1 MKSVISSHPLFLS
14 DILSFLLSTK
24 NNKISHMKHFKLNIE
39 TEFVPVAD
47 LCIDQLPAEDYA
59 TVIKTFAHALVD
71 CHIAFDIIENEN
83 QILVAK
89 KKTTS
94 WSITE

>member
-1 MKSVISSHPLFLS
+1 MSYSLFLS
-14 DILSFLLSTK
+14 DILSFLLPTK
-24 NNKISHMKHFKLNIE
+24 NNKISRMKHFKLNIE
-39 TEFVPVAD
+39 SNFVPVAD

-59 TVIKTFAHALVD
+59 AVVKTFAHALID
-71 CHIAFDIIENEN
+71 CHIAFDIIEKEN

>member
-1 MKSVISSHPLFLS
+1 
-14 DILSFLLSTK
+14 
-24 NNKISHMKHFKLNIE
+24 MKHFKLNIK
-39 TEFVPVAD
+39 TKFVPVAD
-47 LCIDQLPAEDYA
+47 LCIAQLPAEDYA

-83 QILVAK
+83 QTLVAK
-89 KKTTS
+89 RKTAS